1 MGDQFSLEMLL
12 LVLLPTRL
20 DQVKIGSLIA
30 IWVKIFLFFKKKMLI
45 VAVSSKNLS
54 LSSNSVE
61 PLGELKGY
69 RCS

>member
-45 VAVSSKNLS
+45 VAISSKNLS